1 VIKLSL
7 KDTLMQEMKTA
18 MREKDVLKKST
29 IVMLRAAIKQVEV
42 DKRIEMDDEG
52 IIEIIAKQVKQKRA
66 AIEEFAKGNR
76 SDLVDEAK
84 NEIEILNV
92 YLPVQMTEEEVNVI
106 VKETIDEV
114 GASTMKDMGKVM
126 KALTQKTKGRA
137 DGKMVSDAVKALL
150 S

>member
-1 VIKLSL
+1 MSL

-66 AIEEFAKGNR
+66 AIEEFTKGNR
-76 SDLVDEAK
+76 LDLVDEAK

-92 YLPVQMTEEEVNVI
+92 YLPVQMTEEEVNAI